1 MYFID
6 KKIILIKLQF
16 LHPSGVRYITRVVFG
31 TQILFPLVA
40 PTGRKAGVKT
50 GVKTTF
56 SNLSPRE
63 GGEGPVLVLFVK
75 TLERSRGRTSQR
87 KCLWIEDTGRSSPT
101 SWRSSG
107 VRQSLRHSSR
117 STRSWKA
124 SLMKITIKGLPSYY
138 CLTTLSIASR
148 RKAGTI
154 GSSAMEI
161 AGHHTSTL
169 SAVIFADYLRSLGIL
184 SVYRC
189 IRFTHNSRF
198 TWQLTLMPCL

>member
-1 MYFID
+1 MQLHYFDSPFLLIYFIE
-6 KKIILIKLQF
+6 KKIRLKKQQL
-16 LHPSGVRYITRVVFG
+16 LYPSGVRSTTRVVFG
-31 TQILFPLVA
+31 TQILSPLVA
-40 PTGRKAGVKT
+40 PKGRKAGVKT
-50 GVKTTF
+50 GAKTAF
-56 SNLSPRE
+56 SKSSPRE

-87 KCLWIEDTGRSSPT
+87 KCLWTGDTGRSSQT

-124 SLMKITIKGLPSYY
+124 SLMKMTIKGLPSYY

-169 SAVIFADYLRSLGIL
+169 SAVIIADYLRSLGIL
-184 SVYRC
+184 
-189 IRFTHNSRF
+189 
-198 TWQLTLMPCL
+198 